1 MLNFENFD
9 QVMDKLEADVDLAL
23 IKEKYE
29 RLREQRSA
37 ATKKYIAKMRETN
50 PEFRDRERAR
60 AKKSYELH
68 KEEILEKRRQKG
80 NKSEID
86 KRYYERLKE
95 RMEND
100 PAFREQRLEQQ
111 RRRIEIRK
119 GLLEAKKIVGSNN
132 ISTYCLQEVE
142 TN

>member
-9 QVMDKLEADVDLAL
+9 QIMDKLEADVDLAL

-29 RLREQRSA
+29 RLRGQRSA

-86 KRYYERLKE
+86 KRYYARLKE

-100 PAFREQRLEQQ
+100 PEFREQRLEQQ
-111 RRRIEIRK
+111 RRRTEIRE
-119 GLLEAKKIVGSNN
+119 GLLEAKEIVDSSNVKVDN
-132 ISTYCLQEVE
+132 
-142 TN
+142 N